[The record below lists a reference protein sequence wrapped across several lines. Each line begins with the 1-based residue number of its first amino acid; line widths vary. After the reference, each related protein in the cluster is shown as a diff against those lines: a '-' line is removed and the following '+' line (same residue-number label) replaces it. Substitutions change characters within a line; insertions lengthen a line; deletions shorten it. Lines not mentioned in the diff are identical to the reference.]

1 MNRAGNDKKAREGA
15 RPGEHRRGQSHQGLR
30 DDLPGGKKE
39 RVSRGPVAPPSAYS
53 SLALNRGT
61 RPVTQKQINTSLK
74 DETSRGAGQTKDVL
88 PVVCAGERGLT
99 GEGTW
104 ELPDSCQPSEGGE

>member
-1 MNRAGNDKKAREGA
+1 MTFQEG
-15 RPGEHRRGQSHQGLR
+15 RKGEFPGV
-30 DDLPGGKKE
+30 PW
-39 RVSRGPVAPPSAYS
+39 PAPSAYS

-88 PVVCAGERGLT
+88 PVVCTGERGLT